1 MSSLSHAV
9 GSTSNERLHVCKQH
23 RNTTA
28 KDPMELNVPRQ
39 EERERKKKAPA
50 DQRTAS
56 ADTSREVIA
65 QKDATPSTILT
76 HTLLPDVRVKRQP
89 QNGMLRRGRGRDQ
102 RRIEYALFGKMS
114 VQPRLSSASQR
125 TFMSPTLA
133 A

>member
-9 GSTSNERLHVCKQH
+9 GSTSNERLHVS
-23 RNTTA
+23 
-28 KDPMELNVPRQ
+28 
-39 EERERKKKAPA
+39 
-50 DQRTAS
+50 S